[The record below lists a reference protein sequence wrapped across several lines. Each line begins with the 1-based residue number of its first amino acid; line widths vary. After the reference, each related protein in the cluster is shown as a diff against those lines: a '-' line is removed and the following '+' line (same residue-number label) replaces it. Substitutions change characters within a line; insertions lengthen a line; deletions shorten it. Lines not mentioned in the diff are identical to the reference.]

1 MNHSKCPNNC
11 LPSSHLRFVQVLHT
25 VFLNTWAHIALQWGT
40 TSGIVSVVVGH
51 PTWLVNRSKV
61 IHSYN
66 KKYKMRVKNI
76 LRVWSFVGHVRVEQI
91 FFNGWV
97 KPKKSLDKPNK
108 NNLALTEP
116 SKNKLALLTE
126 PKFYFSCGKK
136 NDIGQA
142 KQIFWLLP
150 SITNCFD
157 CGRAKQLYSY
167 LRFLTS
173 CLLY

>member
-1 MNHSKCPNNC
+1 
-11 LPSSHLRFVQVLHT
+11 
-25 VFLNTWAHIALQWGT
+25 
-40 TSGIVSVVVGH
+40 
-51 PTWLVNRSKV
+51 
-61 IHSYN
+61 
-66 KKYKMRVKNI
+66 MRVKNI

-142 KQIFWLLP
+142 KQIVLTVAKHNKLFRLWPSQTIVQLSSFSHFLLIILKYCVWVG
-150 SITNCFD
+150 SV
-157 CGRAKQLYSY
+157 
-167 LRFLTS
+167 
-173 CLLY
+173 LL